1 MSFSIR
7 KWYKV
12 EVKTVLQT
20 SKSVEFEKSEPQ
32 IAVLVSDP
40 FCKSNH
46 DFSIQ

>member
-12 EVKTVLQT
+12 EVKSELFHS

-40 FCKSNH
+40 FILQKQS
-46 DFSIQ
+46 